1 VVKQEQ
7 KRPTKCVLAQS
18 HLIGNSSDR
27 ASTWTF
33 ERVIIPKTKS
43 VACVVRQNVSDK
55 RINEGEA
62 VETKG

>member
-1 VVKQEQ
+1 MVKQEE
-7 KRPTKCVLAQS
+7 KCPTKCVLAQS

-33 ERVIIPKTKS
+33 EAITPKTKS
-43 VACVVRQNVSDK
+43 VACSEVRQNVSDK
-55 RINEGEA
+55 RIDEGEA